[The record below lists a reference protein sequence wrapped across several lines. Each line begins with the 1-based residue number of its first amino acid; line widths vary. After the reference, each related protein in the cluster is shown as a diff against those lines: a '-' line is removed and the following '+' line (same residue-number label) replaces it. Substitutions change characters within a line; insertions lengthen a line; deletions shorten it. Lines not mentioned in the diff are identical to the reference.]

1 MKIIKLNAINSTN
14 EYIKQLLKKKSIKE
28 NLAVYTYNQTEGKGQ
43 RGKTWS
49 SEPGKNLAFSICL
62 FTPKLK
68 LQNQFL
74 VNVLVSLFIIEFL
87 EFFKIPDLTVKWPND
102 IMSGKKKICG
112 ILNEIKF
119 KRNKIVNIII
129 GFGININQEKFQNLP
144 NASSLKLI
152 TQNSFDLNRFS
163 SLLKEKLKKN
173 NFFISKLLNIENL
186 SQEKYI
192 ENYNEK
198 LFGKKNLM
206 SFVLIDG
213 KKIVGKIISVN
224 PDGILN
230 IKIKNGDLISF
241 RNNEIQII
249 V

>member
-1 MKIIKLNAINSTN
+1 M
-14 EYIKQLLKKKSIKE
+14 
-28 NLAVYTYNQTEGKGQ
+28 
-43 RGKTWS
+43 
-49 SEPGKNLAFSICL
+49 
-62 FTPKLK
+62 K

-74 VNVLVSLFIIEFL
+74 INVLVSLFIIEFL
-87 EFFKIPDLTVKWPND
+87 EFFKIPNLTVKWPND

-249 V
+249 I

>member
-1 MKIIKLNAINSTN
+1 M
-14 EYIKQLLKKKSIKE
+14 
-28 NLAVYTYNQTEGKGQ
+28 
-43 RGKTWS
+43 
-49 SEPGKNLAFSICL
+49 
-62 FTPKLK
+62 
-68 LQNQFL
+68 
-74 VNVLVSLFIIEFL
+74 
-87 EFFKIPDLTVKWPND
+87 
-102 IMSGKKKICG
+102 
-112 ILNEIKF
+112 
-119 KRNKIVNIII
+119 
-129 GFGININQEKFQNLP
+129 
-144 NASSLKLI
+144 
-152 TQNSFDLNRFS
+152 
-163 SLLKEKLKKN
+163 LKEKLKKN

-213 KKIVGKIISVN
+213 KKIVGKIISVD

-249 V
+249 I